1 MVFLIGLQIFFGA
14 TPEYPNG
21 QLNPAAYPR
30 FAAMF
35 SVVIFVGVLL
45 TAYGTHS
52 HIPYL
57 PQANPNGHRFSLQ
70 QVMRE
75 ASMAFGLRS
84 FKAVVLTTVLL
95 V

>member
-30 FAAMF
+30 FAGMF
-35 SVVIFVGVLL
+35 SIVIFVGVLL
-45 TAYGTHS
+45 TVYGTHS

-57 PQANPNGHRFSLQ
+57 PQANPNGHRFSSL
-70 QVMRE
+70 
-75 ASMAFGLRS
+75 
-84 FKAVVLTTVLL
+84 
-95 V
+95 